1 MTINEEVIWVEETKS
16 LHVEADIVMHK
27 FIIAAVALN
36 NTNHHFFKFLNKE
49 QIDVRILPSKYE
61 IKDSNGTGSLLPFKV
76 CFRLKMN
83 FV

>member
-49 QIDVRILPSKYE
+49 
-61 IKDSNGTGSLLPFKV
+61 
-76 CFRLKMN
+76 
-83 FV
+83 